1 MDKSDWEKAGGFFC
15 PLCGQETVR
24 LKEITP
30 GKKGCPGCYRKHVE
44 KFTKME
50 ASLGPLLDSKDPKLA
65 RRAKRYLM
73 KKMPL

>member
-30 GKKGCPGCYRKHVE
+30 G
-44 KFTKME
+44 
-50 ASLGPLLDSKDPKLA
+50 
-65 RRAKRYLM
+65 
-73 KKMPL
+73 